1 MNRDQWTFRYNATQ
15 LAEATRTKIDYH
27 NKCLEFWDGRR
38 TQLIAEIR
46 ADGIEVNEKTVL
58 QTPERMN
65 IKGRDWT
72 TGGDVMIRNDL
83 RKSLWPSPTRS
94 SPTTPPAAT
103 NTRAGSK
110 PSPTISRIPTSW
122 TWTTGSSSSA
132 RTLTPP
138 EHAMGRGESRLRLA
152 PTRNPERPEN
162 LTIAYKMHDRSSV
175 ASTTAQNLL
184 AGDLEL
190 QPSPEPDF
198 EERLDNNQLAKR
210 IQNTR

>member
-27 NKCLEFWDGRR
+27 NKRLEFWDGRR

-83 RKSLWPSPTRS
+83 RKSLAESYEKLSYHTTRRDQYKGWLQAFTDNLENS
-94 SPTTPPAAT
+94 HELEMDDWQFFFGKDVDPA
-103 NTRAGSK
+103 
-110 PSPTISRIPTSW
+110 
-122 TWTTGSSSSA
+122 
-132 RTLTPP
+132 
-138 EHAMGRGESRLRLA
+138 
-152 PTRNPERPEN
+152 
-162 LTIAYKMHDRSSV
+162 
-175 ASTTAQNLL
+175 
-184 AGDLEL
+184 
-190 QPSPEPDF
+190 
-198 EERLDNNQLAKR
+198 
-210 IQNTR
+210 